1 MSFLAFLMIGI
12 TPSAQAQINA
22 GDLAI
27 VYFRFDAAGTLAGDT
42 VTILT
47 LKNLSA
53 GEKFILT
60 EQSVH
65 DNNGGTE
72 AFDNTA
78 GSTGAAAIY
87 TVPPGGISA
96 YSLITYDG
104 LNNGGPG
111 WADYNGVHGGAV
123 MNAGVDQNGA
133 GGTGDGTPELDILFT
148 TGNQL
153 FLFRDG
159 GGSTEPA
166 LDPVFI
172 YGIQA
177 TDVGWSSSPVAAGPA
192 TNISLEPASLSAA
205 NASLD
210 LGGPCPVVSTFG
222 RMRGSF
228 NSLPVAFTGKTD
240 ALTQI
245 GNPANWLSSCLFDQT
260 THPSI
265 QDNSSKIHKVA
276 NPFSGPAAPAL
287 VPTLS
292 EWGLIILALMMMAMA
307 TVALMV
313 SSGRVQTAGGN
324 SFSIFSPKSLPFDM
338 KGFARMLTFT
348 LAIMIGLFAVAM
360 IGFGYELTGADVP
373 GTLIAAPI
381 AAYVLHLWVGGEN

>member
-1 MSFLAFLMIGI
+1 
-12 TPSAQAQINA
+12 
-22 GDLAI
+22 
-27 VYFRFDAAGTLAGDT
+27 

-72 AFDNTA
+72 AFDNTV
-78 GSTGAAAIY
+78 GLTGAASIY
-87 TVPPGGISA
+87 TVPPGGIAA

-133 GGTGDGTPELDILFT
+133 GGVGDGTPELDILFS

-177 TDVGWSSSPVAAGPA
+177 TDVGWSSSPVAVGPA

-210 LGGPCPVVSTFG
+210 LGGPCPVVNTFG
-222 RMRGSF
+222 KIRGSF
-228 NSLPVAFTGKTD
+228 NSLPVAFTSKMD

-260 THPSI
+260 THPTI

-313 SSGRVQTAGGN
+313 SNGWVQTVGGTG
-324 SFSIFSPKSLPFDM
+324 FSIFSPKSLPFEM
-338 KGFARMLTFT
+338 KAFAKM
-348 LAIMIGLFAVAM
+348 LAIVLAAVISIFAVA
-360 IGFGYELTGADVP
+360 ILGFGYELTGADVP
-373 GTLIAAPI
+373 GTLIASPI
-381 AAYVLHLWVGGEN
+381 AAYLLYLWTRKEK